1 MPGTLRMDTAML
13 AAYVPYDAGYQ
24 PGPDQIALMGLRGQR
39 VIGVAVCGWDPTD
52 GQQRAYAARLAIQVD
67 AAMQQA
73 GADGYLVLGYGPN
86 GGNRALRL
94 TETLTHA
101 LGRRVRDT
109 LHVEGDAV
117 AVWDPRHDWG
127 PPHPLPDFTD
137 QARQLGLDAPATNRE
152 EALGRFQ
159 PLAQPTY
166 QRLGVEESEALTRM
180 RPIERVTRI
189 CRIIDADH
197 AEGSTSPQ
205 ERAFVAAATSS
216 NIAVR
221 DATIAWA
228 AQTRERTEFLVDSYR
243 GAPEVD
249 RPAAA
254 SLAAATL
261 MLGTGHSLSVG
272 EILSHAD
279 TTGPHAQLTRLVATA
294 HSLGASPEQ
303 LRRDLDTVA
312 PAALAR
318 ADAAFHG
325 SRVLPQPG
333 LSPSLAQGEADLTT
347 CDPT

>member
-1 MPGTLRMDTAML
+1 MPATLRMDTAML
-13 AAYVPYDAGYQ
+13 VAYVPYDTGYQ
-24 PGPDQIALMGLRGQR
+24 PGPDQVALMGLRGQR

-52 GQQRAYAARLAIQVD
+52 GQERAYAARLAIQVD

-73 GADGYLVLGYGPN
+73 GADGYLVLGYGPD
-86 GGNRALRL
+86 GGDRALRL
-94 TETLTHA
+94 TETLSQA

-109 LHVEGDAV
+109 LHVHGDAV

-137 QARQLGLDAPATNRE
+137 RARQLGLDAPAANRE

-166 QRLGVEESEALTRM
+166 PRPDPEASAELARM
-180 RPIERVTRI
+180 RPTERFTQV

-197 AEGSTSPQ
+197 TEGSTSPQ
-205 ERAFVAAATSS
+205 DRAFVAAATSS
-216 NIAVR
+216 SVAVR
-221 DATIAWA
+221 DATITWA
-228 AQTRERTEFLVDSYR
+228 AQTRERTEFLIASYR
-243 GAPEVD
+243 GAPEAD

-254 SLAAATL
+254 TLAAATL

-272 EILSHAD
+272 EILPHAD

-303 LRRDLDTVA
+303 LRRDLDAVA

-325 SRVLPQPG
+325 SRVLHQPG
-333 LSPSLAQGEADLTT
+333 LSPSPAQGEADLTT
-347 CDPT
+347 CEPT

>member
-1 MPGTLRMDTAML
+1 MPETLRMDTAML

-24 PGPDQIALMGLRGQR
+24 PGPDQVALMGLRGRR

-52 GQQRAYAARLAIQVD
+52 GRERAYAARLAIQVD

-73 GADGYLVLGYGPN
+73 GADGYLVLGYGPD
-86 GGNRALRL
+86 GGDRALRL
-94 TETLTHA
+94 TETLTQA
-101 LGRRVRDT
+101 LGRQVRDT
-109 LHVEGDAV
+109 LHIEGEAV

-137 QARQLGLDAPATNRE
+137 QARRLGLDAPAASRE
-152 EALGRFQ
+152 EALGRFK

-180 RPIERVTRI
+180 RPTERFTRV

-197 AEGSTSPQ
+197 AEGSTTPQ
-205 ERAFVAAATSS
+205 DRAFVAAATSS
-216 NIAVR
+216 SMVVR

-228 AQTRERTEFLVDSYR
+228 AQTRERTDFLVDSYR
-243 GAPEVD
+243 GAPEAD

-254 SLAAATL
+254 SLAAASL

-272 EILSHAD
+272 EILPHAD
-279 TTGPHAQLTRLVATA
+279 ITGPHAQLTRLVTTA

-303 LRRDLDTVA
+303 LRRDLDSAA

-318 ADAAFHG
+318 ADAVFLGAD
-325 SRVLPQPG
+325 SNPVSMPLPPRQ
-333 LSPSLAQGEADLTT
+333 ADL
-347 CDPT
+347 DLGH